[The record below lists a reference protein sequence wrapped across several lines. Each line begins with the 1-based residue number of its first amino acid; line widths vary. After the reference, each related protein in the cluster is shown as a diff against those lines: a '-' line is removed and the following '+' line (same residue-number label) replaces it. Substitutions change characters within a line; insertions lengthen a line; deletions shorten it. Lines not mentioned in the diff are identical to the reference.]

1 MNEPDRS
8 AREMDGCSRC
18 WPART
23 GCDTERRGNRLPD
36 RPGAGLHDCRVDGD
50 ITADDHVQH
59 LLRLAADPDW
69 PPARHLTD
77 LTTVGEVTLPD
88 PLLMDAL
95 VEGSPIPRQIT
106 KVILVRPGFL
116 GEHWIQDSGA
126 SVAGVP
132 EVCTN
137 VAAACIHLGVD
148 PTRMRSTLEELR
160 APLDSTRLVD
170 PHR

>member
-1 MNEPDRS
+1 M
-8 AREMDGCSRC
+8 A
-18 WPART
+18 AT
-23 GCDTERRGNRLPD
+23 LRGVGIVYRIDQQL
-36 RPGAGLHDCRVDGD
+36 DCTIVVWDGD

-77 LTTVGEVTLPD
+77 LTTVGEVALPD

-95 VEGSPIPRQIT
+95 VEGSPMRDEIA
-106 KVILVRPGFL
+106 KVIIVRPGFL

-126 SVAGVP
+126 SATGVP

-137 VAAACIHLGVD
+137 VEAACVYLGVD
-148 PTRMRSTLEELR
+148 PTVMRSTLVELR
-160 APLDSTRLVD
+160 SPLDSTRLVD
-170 PHR
+170 PYR